1 MEFASH
7 MFRFLGLRGLR
18 AKIRFGEEIVERA
31 DRFVLS
37 ETAQGVVAEMYEDL
51 GVEVGASVGWEH
63 DSELV
68 EAL

>member
-1 MEFASH
+1 MKFAPH
-7 MFRFLGLRGLR
+7 MFQFLGLRGLR

-37 ETAQGVVAEMYEDL
+37 ETAQETVAEMYEGL
-51 GVEVGASVGWEH
+51 GLEAGASVGWEH

-68 EAL
+68 GAL